1 MLCSLLYLATLALSA
16 LGLPSIR
23 QTSDAP
29 YSVDTATMAAA
40 ITCPD
45 GITGKAGGIVLLVHG
60 TGSTGS
66 ESWSHSPYYL
76 LLPSDPLGPGFDICW
91 IDLPGRSLGDCE
103 VSGEYVAYAIQYLA
117 PQSSTGQISIIGH
130 SQGAGINPQWALD
143 FWPST
148 RPLVSDYISLAGTFH
163 GSGEGVIACTQQD
176 LTQDGCLVSYI
187 QQTTGSYY
195 LQAQNTRGGAA
206 LVTTTSIYTHYDDII
221 QPENG
226 PNPTSVLPGAANFAL
241 QDLDI
246 CGPAH
251 VADHFMMVVD
261 PAAYGLALDALSNPG
276 PADASRFDPTYCTYF
291 KSDELLNLTN
301 VPAYVEAIVNDQV
314 ANGPRAFV
322 EPMLMAYVCAEG
334 QSTYC

>member
-1 MLCSLLYLATLALSA
+1 MVRGALVARAGLTRLTICYSRAIHWAQALTSAGLIFLAAHWETVKYRESSYHQVV
-16 LGLPSIR
+16 PFS
-23 QTSDAP
+23 
-29 YSVDTATMAAA
+29 
-40 ITCPD
+40 
-45 GITGKAGGIVLLVHG
+45 KA
-60 TGSTGS
+60 SS
-66 ESWSHSPYYL
+66 YRYN
-76 LLPSDPLGPGFDICW
+76 
-91 IDLPGRSLGDCE
+91 R
-103 VSGEYVAYAIQYLA
+103 YVAYAIQYLA